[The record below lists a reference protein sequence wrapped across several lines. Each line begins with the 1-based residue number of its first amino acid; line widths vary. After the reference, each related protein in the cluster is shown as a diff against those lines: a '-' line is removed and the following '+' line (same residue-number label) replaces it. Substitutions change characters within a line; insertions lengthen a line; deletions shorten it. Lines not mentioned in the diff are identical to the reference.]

1 MAKLFRLYSVEI
13 AGGNYRISTVALGTF
28 VQYVLPKNLTDY
40 QSVFDSEKSRN
51 MIAGPQKQTFQRT
64 QFAWHALYSRS
75 KVFSLQCYFGVLPS

>member
-1 MAKLFRLYSVEI
+1 MPRLFRFHSGEI
-13 AGGNYRISTVALGTF
+13 ADGNYRFSIVALGTF
-28 VQYVLPKNLTDY
+28 AQYVLAKNPTDY

-75 KVFSLQCYFGVLPS
+75 KVCSLQYYFGVLPS